1 MFCDISHSEL
11 ETPGCSLS
19 VTPAPPTM
27 LARSIHAIRPLDQ
40 IRLIAPKHGLS
51 DYRRTHFISALV
63 RTGRATLAAC
73 DAIKVSTDFRSKYV
87 PVLFANA

>member
-11 ETPGCSLS
+11 GTPVCSSLS
-19 VTPAPPTM
+19 LTPAPPTM

-63 RTGRATLAAC
+63 RTGGATLAAC
-73 DAIKVSTDFRSKYV
+73 DAIKVSTDFRSNFDFEKYV
-87 PVLFANA
+87 F